1 MVLELLNIHIAK
13 ISVVFRMFL
22 ADQPQNSNDSISMKE
37 CGSLWMCKI
46 SLFSWYI
53 KDASSRVLKPTRPS
67 YQFFKSKKNKVVNYF
82 GKKKMYRSHRGGTGF
97 QGVLFVQK

>member
-1 MVLELLNIHIAK
+1 MVLELLNTHIAK

-22 ADQPQNSNDSISMKE
+22 ADQPQNRPFFPLLLAVGDSKDSISMKE

-46 SLFSWYI
+46 SLFLWYI

-67 YQFFKSKKNKVVNYF
+67 YQFFKSKKTK
-82 GKKKMYRSHRGGTGF
+82 
-97 QGVLFVQK
+97 